1 MLFEKHLNLKSTAIL
16 FLGIIPFTI
25 GSDCDIV
32 SNSFSYI
39 KGEVYN
45 EILLSIVVMLKS
57 LLNAIFLVK
66 FRKCKY

>member
-45 EILLSIVVMLKS
+45 EILLDKYCC
-57 LLNAIFLVK
+57 NAEK
-66 FRKCKY
+66 FIKCNISSQVSEM